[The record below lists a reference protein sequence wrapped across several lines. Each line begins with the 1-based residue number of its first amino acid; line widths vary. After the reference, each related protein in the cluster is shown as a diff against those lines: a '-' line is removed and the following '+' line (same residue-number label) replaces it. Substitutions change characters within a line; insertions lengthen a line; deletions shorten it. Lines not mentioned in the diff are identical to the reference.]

1 LWRSNAACV
10 NFLPNCRY
18 KTEFVLWSLTQSP
31 LIVDTDVRN
40 MSAIMTH
47 ALLNDELVALH
58 QSTATAPG
66 TQIGYVTY

>member
-1 LWRSNAACV
+1 
-10 NFLPNCRY
+10 
-18 KTEFVLWSLTQSP
+18 VLWSLTQSP

-40 MSAIMTH
+40 MSAIMTR

-66 TQIGYVTY
+66 TQIG